1 MDNVSDEKKKMNY
14 VESKMEDLVENP
26 DVKAFLL
33 RCPKDRKLF
42 WIRERMRELEAEFD
56 EKKKGF

>member
-1 MDNVSDEKKKMNY
+1 MNY
-14 VESKMEDLVENP
+14 VESKMEELVENP

-56 EKKKGF
+56 EKKNGL